1 MTNPD
6 ERGYNGWANYET
18 WNVALWID
26 NDQGL
31 HEIAQELGSYSKLVE
46 LLTEELD
53 NHYTPDGVPWKD
65 SGINVAEVD
74 EMIAGS

>member
-1 MTNPD
+1 MTNHN
-6 ERGYNGWANYET
+6 EYNGWRNYQT

-26 NDQGL
+26 NDEGL
-31 HEIAQELGSYSKLVE
+31 HELAQECGSYEKLVE

-65 SGINVAEVD
+65 SAIDVEEVNKML
-74 EMIAGS
+74 EL

>member
-1 MTNPD
+1 
-6 ERGYNGWANYET
+6 
-18 WNVALWID
+18 
-26 NDQGL
+26 
-31 HEIAQELGSYSKLVE
+31 